1 MIANGY
7 NVSFGGDENV
17 LELVVN
23 FAQLCEY
30 IKSTGLYILN
40 EFYSMWVI
48 FQFLKLRKKG
58 RKGNFGAMLRA
69 VEASRSSLGIL
80 SAYRKCFEV
89 SYIFFMWDSG
99 PLCIIIH

>member
-1 MIANGY
+1 M
-7 NVSFGGDENV
+7 
-17 LELVVN
+17 N

-30 IKSTGLYILN
+30 IKNTGLYILN

-69 VEASRSSLGIL
+69 VGASRSPLGIVP
-80 SAYRKCFEV
+80 AYRKYFEV
-89 SYIFFMWDSG
+89 SYIFFMGDSG

>member
-1 MIANGY
+1 M
-7 NVSFGGDENV
+7 
-17 LELVVN
+17 N

-30 IKSTGLYILN
+30 IKNTGLYILN

-69 VEASRSSLGIL
+69 VGASRSPLGIVP
-80 SAYRKCFEV
+80 AYRKYFEV
-89 SYIFFMWDSG
+89 SYIFFMGDSG
-99 PLCIIIH
+99 LLCIIIH

>member
-1 MIANGY
+1 MG
-7 NVSFGGDENV
+7 SFSGDENV

-58 RKGNFGAMLRA
+58 RKG
-69 VEASRSSLGIL
+69 IL
-80 SAYRKCFEV
+80 EHV
-89 SYIFFMWDSG
+89 
-99 PLCIIIH
+99 